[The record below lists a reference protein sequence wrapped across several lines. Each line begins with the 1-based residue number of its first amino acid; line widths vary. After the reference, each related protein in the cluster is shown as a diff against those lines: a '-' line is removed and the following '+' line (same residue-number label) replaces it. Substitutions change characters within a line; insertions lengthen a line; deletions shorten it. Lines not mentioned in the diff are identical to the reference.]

1 MVLYRNNGDGYGPA
15 VGLFAPL
22 AAAFWSRRAARHRR
36 RGDLDAAR
44 RCAERS
50 RDARPSHPTGWFA
63 LGMVALSEGRTEAAG
78 EAFAKASELAPDNAA
93 GWLFR
98 GVAALDA
105 GDRADARAAFN
116 RCREVGGPNAVREA
130 YEALLDVCADPAG
143 ATAWPAALGPGLP
156 GAAHLRAR
164 VLMAAE
170 ARLKAVERPEQ
181 WAEGYL
187 DAVFAE

>member
-1 MVLYRNNGDGYGPA
+1 M
-15 VGLFAPL
+15 GLFAPL